1 MHFLATQQIGIGE
14 TGSACDLKQDP
25 ADILVLSAADSELA
39 VLARAYAALAQ
50 EGFAYTL
57 RLAHMRDLHHPASVD
72 LYIEKTLARSTLVI
86 ARLLG
91 GQSYFPYFCDQVEE
105 TCRTNNIA
113 LAFLAGE
120 AQEDTALY
128 RRSSIDKSHARALY
142 LCLLHGGIA
151 NAKTFLRIAA
161 GLLKKDEPPPNARQ
175 KTAPQTQHQTQHQ
188 ARQQARQ
195 QARHKAYALP
205 EAGRYLHKNLHK
217 NPSPRSSLAKPIKH
231 KAMLLFY
238 RALVQAEDTE
248 PVDAL
253 IEACAQEGI
262 ELVALY
268 ISSLKSEAS
277 LDFLRRQI
285 AEHRPRLFVNA
296 TGFALGEG
304 KDPLASCDC
313 PVLQIALASQE
324 RKAWEESTQG
334 LSPTDLAMQVV
345 LTEMDGRIFTRA
357 VAFKERASSDA
368 HTQFSPAVLRPV
380 ADRCAFVARQAA
392 GWLRLNSLE
401 NGAKR
406 LTILLHNYP
415 ARDGR
420 IANGVGLDTPRTL
433 QTILRTLKREG
444 YDLGEASHDDL
455 RATTL
460 LARLKAGP
468 TNAQPHR
475 GESAARLCLSGYEK
489 FFQELAPS
497 LQEATRRVWGEARDD
512 PFVRHA
518 DASQRTNTDA
528 NTGANIG
535 ANIGAKRKSFFA
547 LPTLLLGKVAV
558 ALQPSRGYERDAD
571 AIAHD
576 PNLPP
581 PHAYLAQ
588 YLWLNRVWQSSAL
601 VHVGKHGTAEWLPGK
616 ATALSRACACEAVL
630 AEVPHLYPF
639 IVSDPG
645 EGTQAKRRGSAV
657 VIDHLSPPMARAELY
672 GDSAALERLL
682 DEYAEARVLH
692 PRRADLLA
700 REIAELGKR
709 SGLLEECALEA
720 QNPEEKDPEGKDA
733 QNQQQQDWTQPHAK
747 DEATRD
753 EATRDETTRE
763 ALFAR
768 LDGHLCDLKEL
779 QIRGGLHRFGEQQ
792 DAEKRAESLCALLRL
807 PRGEKGGED
816 SLLRAISKDC
826 NLKDSNAA
834 FDPLDASRYASVWKE
849 PCPRVL
855 SAYATKQPRCYGDVV
870 ALLESYALALIKGET
885 SPPDK
890 GTATRAVLENLRT
903 FTAPLFDSCA
913 AHEISGLL
921 RGLSGKRVAP
931 GPSGAPSRARL
942 DVLPT
947 GRNFYSVDVR
957 AVPSSSA
964 WQLGWRSAALFV
976 ARYSEE
982 HGRYPR
988 RIALSA
994 WGTACMRTGGEDL
1007 AQMLALMGVR
1017 PLWQEGSGRVDGFEI
1032 LPMDVLGRPRVDVV
1046 LRVSGFFRDAFARL
1060 LTLLERAVRAVAAL
1074 DEGAEENP
1082 LAALVKREQAT
1093 WGDAAFHR
1101 IFGSKPGSYGTG
1113 LNIPIDSGRWQNE
1126 AELAQTYLQ
1135 HSAYA
1140 YAGEGATQERAA
1152 LERRLENLDA
1162 IVHNQDNREHDLLD
1176 SDDYYQFEGGL
1187 AVSAKTL
1194 SKSGKAPVVYHN
1206 DHSRPFAPRIMR
1218 LEQELA
1224 RVVRARAANPK
1235 WIAAMRQHGYKGA
1248 SEIAAT
1254 LDYLFAFAATTGL
1267 VKQKH
1272 FDALF
1277 DAYLQDQETRD
1288 FLARTNPDALRETA
1302 ARFQEARKR
1311 NLWTTRRND
1320 VPQLLEEIEA
1330 ETSA

>member
-1 MHFLATQQIGIGE
+1 MHFLATQQIGIDDAGK
-14 TGSACDLKQDP
+14 ARDLQQDP

-39 VLARAYAALAQ
+39 VLARAYADLTQ
-50 EGFAYTL
+50 EGYVPSL
-57 RLAHMRDLHHPASVD
+57 RLVQVRDLQHPASLD
-72 LYIEKTLARSTLVI
+72 LYIEKTLSRSHLVI

-91 GQSYFPYFCDQVEE
+91 GQSYFPYFCEQVEDI
-105 TCRTNNIA
+105 CREKRIPLA
-113 LAFLAGE
+113 LLAGE
-120 AQEDTALY
+120 GQEDRTLY
-128 RRSSIDKSHARALY
+128 RRSTIAETHSRALY
-142 LCLLHGGIA
+142 RCLLHGGTT
-151 NAKTFLRIAA
+151 NAKTFLLIAQE
-161 GLLKKDEPPPNARQ
+161 LLDNNTPSNARTTQ
-175 KTAPQTQHQTQHQ
+175 SPTQSQTQRQTQ
-188 ARQQARQ
+188 RKN
-195 QARHKAYALP
+195 RHKNRHKTQALP
-205 EAGRYLHKNLHK
+205 EAGLYLPQPPKKLLQKSEGSRVTAEAGTRHT
-217 NPSPRSSLAKPIKH
+217 SH

-248 PVDAL
+248 PVEAM

-262 ELVALY
+262 DLVAVY
-268 ISSLKSEAS
+268 VSSLKSEAS
-277 LDFLRRQI
+277 LGFLHRQI
-285 AEHRPRLFVNA
+285 AEHAPRLFLNA

-304 KDPLASCDC
+304 KDPLAGCDC
-313 PVLQIALASQE
+313 PVLQIALASQNH
-324 RKAWEESTQG
+324 KAWEESAQG

-357 VAFKERASSDA
+357 IAFKERAARDA
-368 HTQFSPAVLRPV
+368 HTQFSPSALRSVP
-380 ADRCAFVARQAA
+380 DRCAFVARKASR
-392 GWLRLNSLE
+392 WLQLGSLE
-401 NGAKR
+401 NDAKR
-406 LTILLHNYP
+406 VAIMLHNYP

-420 IANGVGLDTPRTL
+420 IANGVGLDTPRAL
-433 QTILRTLKREG
+433 QTILCKLKHEG
-444 YDLGEASHDDL
+444 YDVGGASRADL
-455 RATTL
+455 TAENL

-468 TNAQPHR
+468 TNEQPRRGTSRAQ
-475 GESAARLCLSGYEK
+475 LCLSDYER

-497 LQEATRRVWGEARDD
+497 LQESIKRVWGEACDD
-512 PFVRHA
+512 PFIRNA
-518 DASQRTNTDA
+518 DIWKMSPLSSATD
-528 NTGANIG
+528 GAE
-535 ANIGAKRKSFFA
+535 KKKFFA

-588 YLWLNRVWQSSAL
+588 YLWLQRVWQSCAL

-616 ATALSRACACEAVL
+616 AVALSRECACEAVL

-645 EGTQAKRRGSAV
+645 EGTQAKRRGAAV
-657 VIDHLSPPMARAELY
+657 VIDHLSPPLARAELY

-692 PRRADLLA
+692 PRRAELLA

-709 SGLLEECALEA
+709 SGLLEECAEEVEA
-720 QNPEEKDPEGKDA
+720 EVEKKSNDGTRLDDA
-733 QNQQQQDWTQPHAK
+733 T
-747 DEATRD
+747 
-753 EATRDETTRE
+753 
-763 ALFAR
+763 LAR

-779 QIRGGLHRFGEQQ
+779 QIRGGLHRFGEAQS
-792 DAEKRAESLCALLRL
+792 AAKRAESLCALLRL
-807 PRGEKGGED
+807 PRGEGEGED
-816 SLLRAISKDC
+816 SLLRAIGKDC
-826 NLKDSNAA
+826 NLA
-834 FDPLDASRYASVWKE
+834 FDPLDSARFAVAWKA
-849 PCPRVL
+849 PCPQAL
-855 SAYATKQPRCYGDVV
+855 ASYATKTPRCNGDVV
-870 ALLESYALALIKGET
+870 ALLEAYALALVKGDAT
-885 SPPDK
+885 LPPPCARDE
-890 GTATRAVLENLRT
+890 GAAATRAVLENLRDVV
-903 FTAPLFDSCA
+903 APLFDACA
-913 AHEISGLL
+913 AHETSGLL

-957 AVPSSSA
+957 AVPSQSA
-964 WQLGWRSAALFV
+964 WQLGWRSAALLV
-976 ARYSEE
+976 ERYCEE
-982 HGRYPR
+982 HGCYPR
-988 RIALSA
+988 RMALSA

-1032 LPMDVLGRPRVDVV
+1032 LPPDSLGRPRVDVT
-1046 LRVSGFFRDAFARL
+1046 LRVSGFFRDAFPRL
-1060 LTLLERAVRAVAAL
+1060 LALLDAATRAVAAL
-1074 DEGAEENP
+1074 EEGEEENP
-1082 LAALVKREQAT
+1082 LAALVRSERTK
-1093 WGDAAFHR
+1093 WGDAAFYR
-1101 IFGSKPGSYGTG
+1101 IFGSAPGSYGTG
-1113 LNIPIDSGRWQNE
+1113 LNVPIDSGRWKNE
-1126 AELAQTYLQ
+1126 AELARTYLH

-1140 YAGEGATQERAA
+1140 YTGEGATRQRAA

-1194 SKSGKAPVVYHN
+1194 SKSGKPPVVYHN
-1206 DHSRPFAPRIMR
+1206 DHSRPFAPRIVR

-1235 WIAAMRQHGYKGA
+1235 WIAAMRLHGYKGA

-1267 VKQKH
+1267 VKQRH

-1277 DAYLQDQETRD
+1277 DAYLKDKETRD
-1288 FLARTNPDALRETA
+1288 FLARVNPDALRETA
-1302 ARFQEARKR
+1302 ARFREARQR
-1311 NLWTTRRND
+1311 GLWTTRRND
-1320 VPQLLEEIEA
+1320 VPQILEENSA
-1330 ETSA
+1330 EEKTDSHDKKDK